1 MKNQVIV
8 IHGGDSFDN
17 YRDYLKFLRSWKI
30 NFDDYIQNRAGWK
43 KNLAKKLGKD
53 FQVILP
59 NMPNSFNAKYSE
71 WKIWFDKFVPY
82 FKSGVI
88 MVGHSMGG
96 IFLAKY
102 LSENKLSKKVKA
114 VFLIAAPYDDK
125 DSEYSLVDFIL
136 PKSLKKL
143 EQQAGKIFI
152 YQSKEDPVVPFAD
165 FGKYQKSLKNSIGR
179 VFLGR
184 GHFNQEDFPEL
195 IRDIKGLYK

>member
-59 NMPNSFNAKYSE
+59 NMPNSFNAK
-71 WKIWFDKFVPY
+71 
-82 FKSGVI
+82 
-88 MVGHSMGG
+88 
-96 IFLAKY
+96 
-102 LSENKLSKKVKA
+102 
-114 VFLIAAPYDDK
+114 
-125 DSEYSLVDFIL
+125 YSLVDFIL